1 MGCPVVGV
9 PDSQEPQ
16 SGTLC
21 NRAYTWLYIIRGFH
35 DLPVVYGVGTRIT
48 EKIGQPRKTGKPSVT
63 YVVVGGFRAFRWWG
77 II

>member
-21 NRAYTWLYIIRGFH
+21 NRTDTRSHIIRGIH
-35 DLPVVYGVGTRIT
+35 DLPVVYGVGTRT
-48 EKIGQPRKTGKPSVT
+48 AEKIGQPRNLNRKALGYLGSR
-63 YVVVGGFRAFRWWG
+63 GLSGF
-77 II
+77 

>member
-16 SGTLC
+16 SGTLY

-35 DLPVVYGVGTRIT
+35 DLPLVYGVGTRT
-48 EKIGQPRKTGKPSVT
+48 AEKIGQPRNLNRKALGYLGSR
-63 YVVVGGFRAFRWWG
+63 GLSGF
-77 II
+77 